1 MPVTLLNNYPSNSL
15 DSSITKRDGTPLYG
29 EIWVY
34 QQFLKINEYNLLP
47 DETWYLKHDY
57 NLAQHPASKGKV
69 EGQIDFIL
77 LSKYG
82 ILVIEVKGGSLRVD
96 GNDRYYSGNRTGE
109 YETQNPFNQAKE
121 YVHSLKELVDSTA
134 FAYRAIVLPHEAGF
148 RLNGPQLNGYQNLF
162 FSKHDFENLNEDSQD
177 RAITNLF
184 FNFINEL
191 AKSSRRKIINE
202 LNPGWLRE
210 KINNNLFLKY
220 PELKSKQ
227 IKRLKSELFPST
239 TSYGYN
245 PDRINKEIILEENYE
260 ILKSLKRNQR
270 ILVQGAPGTGKTV
283 LAIKFLA
290 ENLLKQHK
298 GIMYC
303 ANKLVRSKLEHII
316 INDYNL
322 DSNSIS
328 FKIFSDYTNVE
339 NVASDIDFIIFD
351 EAQEYFDKG
360 LFDFAEDLNRRLDK
374 PKMIILY
381 DPKQSIISDFKDLN
395 WYTDYF
401 IETGYTHYLF
411 DEVYRCIQN
420 EAILSISNLILDG
433 DENKLQ
439 ANYSE
444 SLLTVG
450 TLENKLEMIHNIIKD
465 TRFTKVD
472 KIILI
477 HSEVIEAFKEIAHD
491 YYNIEL
497 EELTDQNINVGSSKI
512 RYTTPLKYKG
522 LENKAVYLITN
533 SLEEKSKVQNYV
545 AVTRAME
552 SIIITTWQN

>member
-1 MPVTLLNNYPSNSL
+1 MPIHFLNNYPANSL
-15 DSSITKRDGTPLYG
+15 GQSIKKKDGTPLQG
-29 EIWVY
+29 EIWLY
-34 QQFLKINEYNLLP
+34 KQFLNINEYNLLP

-57 NLAQHPASKGKV
+57 NLAQHPGSRKKV

-82 ILVIEVKGGSLRVD
+82 ILVIEVKGGGLRID
-96 GNDRYYSGNRTGE
+96 ENDRYFSGNKSGE

-121 YVHSLKELVDSTA
+121 YIHSLKELIDSSA

-148 RLNGPQLNGYQNLF
+148 KLDGPQLNGYQDLF
-162 FSKHDFENLNEDSQD
+162 FSKRDFGHLNEDSQD

-202 LNPGWLRE
+202 LNPGWSLE
-210 KINNNLFLKY
+210 KTNNNLFVKY

-227 IKRLKSELFPST
+227 VKRLKSELFPST

-316 INDYNL
+316 INDYDL

-328 FKIFSDYTNVE
+328 FRIFSDNTTIDKI
-339 NVASDIDFIIFD
+339 STDIDFIVFD

-360 LFDFAEDLNRRLDK
+360 LYDFTEELNRKLDK

-401 IETGYTHYLF
+401 IESGHTHYLF

-420 EAILSISNLILDG
+420 EAILNISNLILSG
-433 DENKLQ
+433 DVNKLQ
-439 ANYSE
+439 TNHSE
-444 SLLTVG
+444 SLLKVDTV
-450 TLENKLEMIHNIIKD
+450 ESKLKMIHNIIKD
-465 TRFTKVD
+465 IRFTKTE
-472 KIILI
+472 KIILV
-477 HSEVIEAFKEIAHD
+477 HSDVIEIFKEIVGD
-491 YYNIEL
+491 YFNAEL

-522 LENKAVYLITN
+522 LENKAMYLITN
-533 SLEEKSKVQNYV
+533 GLDEKSKVQNYV
-545 AVTRAME
+545 AITRAME
-552 SIIITTWQN
+552 SIKIATWQN

>member
-1 MPVTLLNNYPSNSL
+1 MPIQLLNNYPNNL
-15 DSSITKRDGTPLYG
+15 DKSILKRDGTPLYG

-34 QQFLKINEYNLLP
+34 KQFLKINEYNLLP
-47 DETWYLKHDY
+47 DETWYIKHDY
-57 NLAQHPASKGKV
+57 NLAQHPTSRGKV
-69 EGQIDFIL
+69 EGQVDFIL

-82 ILVIEVKGGSLRVD
+82 ILVIEVKGGGLRID
-96 GNDRYYSGNRTGE
+96 ENDRYYSGNRSGE

-121 YVHSLKELVDSTA
+121 YIHSLKELIDSSA
-134 FAYRAIVLPHEAGF
+134 FAYRAIILPHEAGF
-148 RLNGPQLNGYQNLF
+148 RLKGPQLNGYQNLL
-162 FSKHDFENLNEDSQD
+162 FSKRDFEHLNEDNQD
-177 RAITNLF
+177 RAISNLF

-202 LNPGWLRE
+202 LNPGWSLE
-210 KINNNLFLKY
+210 KTNNNLFTKY

-227 IKRLKSELFPST
+227 VKRLKSELFPST

-260 ILKSLKRNQR
+260 ILISLKRNQK

-316 INDYNL
+316 INDYGL
-322 DSNSIS
+322 DPNSIS
-328 FKIFSDYTNVE
+328 FKIFSDYTKVE
-339 NVASDIDFIIFD
+339 HVATDIDFIVFD

-360 LFDFAEDLNRRLDK
+360 LFDFAEELNKKLDQ
-374 PKMIILY
+374 PRMIILY
-381 DPKQSIISDFKDLN
+381 DPKQSIISDFKELN

-401 IETGYTHYLF
+401 IESGHTHYLF

-420 EAILSISNLILDG
+420 ETILSISNLILIG
-433 DENKLQ
+433 DLNKLQ
-439 ANYSE
+439 ANHSE

-450 TLENKLEMIHNIIKD
+450 TVESKLKIIHDIIKD
-465 TRFTKVD
+465 IRFTKVE
-472 KIILI
+472 KIILV
-477 HSEVIEAFKEIAHD
+477 HSDIMEAFKRIAHD
-491 YYNIEL
+491 YFNTEL
-497 EELTDQNINVGSSKI
+497 KELTDKNINVVSSKI
-512 RYTTPLKYKG
+512 TYTSPLKYKG
-522 LENKAVYLITN
+522 LENKSVYLITN
-533 SLEEKSKVQNYV
+533 GLDEKSKVQNYV

-552 SIIITTWQN
+552 SIKIAIWQS